1 LLPAKFLERTPN
13 VPRARRV
20 CPARA
25 GAEGEMVRIKRRG
38 RVLVHLKDGTQPI
51 CDYIDY
57 EGEPWFIP
65 EYIKDANQKDTKKP
79 ARIISLSDYSNKR
92 NPPHNVPANIEI
104 VAELDLELFFTEGN
118 HHYDHEYYRNRI

>member
-1 LLPAKFLERTPN
+1 
-13 VPRARRV
+13 
-20 CPARA
+20 
-25 GAEGEMVRIKRRG
+25 MVRIKRRG

-104 VAELDLELFFTEGN
+104 VAELDLELFYLGRKPSLRPRVLPEPDIEIET
-118 HHYDHEYYRNRI
+118 D